1 MSKHLHLVLG
11 KLLYVALFVTIQVA
25 ALIVMFLF
33 FRDQFAYF
41 YIFCMLL
48 SLRASIHILNNTTSN
63 PAYKI
68 AWLIPILLF
77 PIFGG
82 LLYLLFGKY
91 RMTRKQRA
99 SSRAIRKQIAT
110 VMESEHIAADHL
122 ETLPPDA
129 AIQARYLLRAS
140 GSPPCVH
147 TQTEYLPIGEAF
159 FDALLRELETAES
172 FIFLEY
178 FIVEEGTMWNSILEV
193 LERKIKQGVEVR
205 LMYDDL
211 GVPPDT
217 APPLRSRPA
226 GKGTAGMR
234 VQSLQLRS
242 LPPVQ

>member
-1 MSKHLHLVLG
+1 MG
-11 KLLYVALFVTIQVA
+11 KLLYVSLFVTIQVA

-48 SLRASIHILNNTTSN
+48 SLGASIHILNNTTSN

-110 VMESEHIAADHL
+110 VMESEHPGPVSFAG
-122 ETLPPDA
+122 
-129 AIQARYLLRAS
+129 LRFTALCPYPN
-140 GSPPCVH
+140 GISPH
-147 TQTEYLPIGEAF
+147 WRG
-159 FDALLRELETAES
+159 
-172 FIFLEY
+172 
-178 FIVEEGTMWNSILEV
+178 V
-193 LERKIKQGVEVR
+193 L
-205 LMYDDL
+205 
-211 GVPPDT
+211 
-217 APPLRSRPA
+217 
-226 GKGTAGMR
+226 
-234 VQSLQLRS
+234 
-242 LPPVQ
+242 

>member
-48 SLRASIHILNNTTSN
+48 SLGASIHILNNTTSN
-63 PAYKI
+63 PAYKS

-147 TQTEYLPIGEAF
+147 PKRNI
-159 FDALLRELETAES
+159 S
-172 FIFLEY
+172 P
-178 FIVEEGTMWNSILEV
+178 
-193 LERKIKQGVEVR
+193 LERR
-205 LMYDDL
+205 SLMRFCGSWRQRNL
-211 GVPPDT
+211 SFSWST
-217 APPLRSRPA
+217 SLSKKAPC
-226 GKGTAGMR
+226 GTAFWKCWSEKSNRAWKCG
-234 VQSLQLRS
+234 
-242 LPPVQ
+242 